1 MEKRTNP
8 KILPI
13 KPEEGH
19 EPKPHHEYLP
29 DVGVGVPGKG
39 SLLCMLSPRNTGK
52 STIISNLF
60 LNPNFYGEE
69 FFDEVYII
77 SPTINVDRTSRHLAK
92 RFTTFDNYSAEVV
105 QGIVRSQLAFEEED
119 RPEIALVLDDC
130 VGLMDKE
137 IANLCTRSRHYNIKL
152 LVISS
157 QKFRGALDPIIRAN
171 ITDLIVG
178 SPFPN
183 QREINAISEEFGDM
197 FKGPDKWLEL
207 YKKATPKKYDFAY
220 MKLTNPPR
228 FFRKFEEE
236 YKVEPSNED
245 LSISSDKD

>member
-1 MEKRTNP
+1 MDKRNP

-13 KPEEGH
+13 KEE
-19 EPKPHHEYLP
+19 ENINPKAHHEYLP

-60 LNPNFYGEE
+60 LNPNFYGED
-69 FFDEVYII
+69 FYDEVYII

-92 RFTTFDNYSAEVV
+92 RFTTFDNYAPEVI
-105 QGIVRSQLAFEEED
+105 QGIIRSQLSFDEEE

-183 QREINAISEEFGDM
+183 QREISAISEEFGDM
-197 FKGPDKWLEL
+197 FGGPENWIDL

-220 MKLTNPPR
+220 MKLSNPPR
-228 FFRKFEEE
+228 FFKKFEEE
-236 YKVEPSNED
+236 FPVKSNNEE
-245 LSISSDKD
+245 ISKESV

>member
-1 MEKRTNP
+1 MEKRNP
-8 KILPI
+8 QVLPI
-13 KPEEGH
+13 KDEEGND
-19 EPKPHHEYLP
+19 PKPHHEYLP
-29 DVGVGVPGKG
+29 DVGVGVKGAG

-60 LNPNFYGEE
+60 LNPNFYGDE

-92 RFTTFDNYSAEVV
+92 RFTTFDNYSPEVL
-105 QGIVRSQLAFEEED
+105 QGIVRSQLAFEEEE

-183 QREINAISEEFGDM
+183 QREISAISEEFGDM
-197 FKGPDKWLEL
+197 FGGPDNWIEL
-207 YKKATPKKYDFAY
+207 YKKATPKKYDFAS

-228 FFRKFEEE
+228 FFKKFEEE
-236 YKVEPSNED
+236 LPILKNEITIEE
-245 LSISSDKD
+245 SV